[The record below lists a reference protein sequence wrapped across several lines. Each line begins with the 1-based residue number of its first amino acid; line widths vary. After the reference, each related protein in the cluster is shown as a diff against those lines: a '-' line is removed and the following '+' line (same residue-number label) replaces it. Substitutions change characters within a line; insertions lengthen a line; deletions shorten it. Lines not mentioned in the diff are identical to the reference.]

1 MGGSVMQPVRRA
13 RRQPAWHMLAAE
25 FGESTLS
32 QQGSGE
38 FDPLFVISKL
48 GAKVNRV
55 IVAGM
60 LERLDP
66 RETSNGSTLWQG
78 QLRDP
83 SGLHF
88 FSVGDYAQE
97 SMRELTIQL
106 SSRLE
111 DGESIMLMMTAKAR
125 YFQNDEGSV
134 YTSLRPEEAAVI
146 SREVYRNWLVK
157 ASEGMLERID
167 FQEKSNSLEKS
178 NEAFAAGGIPNYLL
192 EGLILANEHYGDF
205 DSESYR
211 LNIMNALDIAEG
223 NVPSFTSNPAPSP
236 QSSLEVSN
244 EEESKDDTTSG
255 DGVDLKQVLLD
266 LIARLDNGEGVDFD
280 TLLSNAAARGHDRD
294 SSEASLDE
302 LTEDGTVHEPRFGWF
317 KITN

>member
-1 MGGSVMQPVRRA
+1 
-13 RRQPAWHMLAAE
+13 MLASE
-25 FGESTLS
+25 FSDSTLN

-38 FDPLFVISKL
+38 FDPMFIITKL

-88 FSVGDYAQE
+88 FSVGDYAPE

-106 SSRLE
+106 SSRIE
-111 DGESIMLMMTAKAR
+111 DGESIMLLMTAKAR
-125 YFQNDEGSV
+125 YFQNEEGAV
-134 YTSLRPEEAAVI
+134 YTSLRPEEAAIVT
-146 SREVYRNWLVK
+146 REVYRNWLVSACK
-157 ASEGMLERID
+157 GMLERMEM
-167 FQEKSNSLEKS
+167 QEKTISLEKTT
-178 NEAFAAGGIPNYLL
+178 NALEAAGIPENMR
-192 EGLILANEHYGDF
+192 EGLLLAGEHYGEIDT
-205 DSESYR
+205 EPYR
-211 LNIMNALDIAEG
+211 LNIMNALDIAEDKI
-223 NVPSFTSNPAPSP
+223 PSFTPNSTPKSQA
-236 QSSLEVSN
+236 SLEI
-244 EEESKDDTTSG
+244 EEQEITQDEAPAS
-255 DGVDLKQVLLD
+255 DGEVDLNQVLLD
-266 LIARLDNGEGVDFD
+266 LISRLDQGEGVDFD

-294 SSEASLDE
+294 ASEAALDD

>member
-1 MGGSVMQPVRRA
+1 
-13 RRQPAWHMLAAE
+13 MLASE
-25 FGESTLS
+25 FTDSTLS

-38 FDPLFVISKL
+38 FDPMFIITKL

-55 IVAGM
+55 LVAGM

-88 FSVGDYAQE
+88 FSVGDYASE

-106 SSRLE
+106 SSRIE
-111 DGESIMLMMTAKAR
+111 DGESIMLLMTAKAR
-125 YFQNDEGSV
+125 YFQNEEGAV
-134 YTSLRPEEAAVI
+134 YTSLRPEEAAVVT
-146 SREVYRNWLVK
+146 REVYRNWLVK
-157 ASEGMLERID
+157 ASQGMLERMD
-167 FQEKSNSLEKS
+167 MLEKSSSLEKTT
-178 NEAFAAGGIPNYLL
+178 EALAAANIPENMREGILL
-192 EGLILANEHYGDF
+192 AGEHYGEIDV
-205 DSESYR
+205 EPYR
-211 LNIMNALDIAEG
+211 LNIMNALDIAEDK
-223 NVPSFTSNPAPSP
+223 VPSFTSNTPP
-236 QSSLEVSN
+236 QSSLKV
-244 EEESKDDTTSG
+244 EEETEDSQVEEDNAGET
-255 DGVDLKQVLLD
+255 DLRQVLLD
-266 LIARLDNGEGVDFD
+266 LISRLDQGEGVDFD

-294 SSEASLDE
+294 ASESALDD

>member
-1 MGGSVMQPVRRA
+1 MQPARRA

-25 FGESTLS
+25 FSESTLN

-83 SGLHF
+83 SGLNF
-88 FSVGDYAQE
+88 FSVGDYAPE

-125 YFQNDEGSV
+125 YFQNEEGAV

-157 ASEGMLERID
+157 ASEGMLERIE
-167 FQEKSNSLEKS
+167 FQEKSISMEKS
-178 NEAFAAGGIPNYLL
+178 NKAFIAGGIPEYLV
-192 EGLILANEHYGDF
+192 EGLLLANEHYGDF

-223 NVPSFTSNPAPSP
+223 NVPSYTASNESSSQA
-236 QSSLEVSN
+236 SLEVS
-244 EEESKDDTTSG
+244 EQESADDSQTEGES
-255 DGVDLKQVLLD
+255 DLKKVLLD
-266 LIARLDNGEGVDFD
+266 LISRLDQGEGVDFD
-280 TLLSNAAARGHDRD
+280 TLLSNAAARGHNRD
-294 SSEASLDE
+294 LSESALDE
-302 LTEDGTVHEPRFGWF
+302 LTEDGSVHEPRFGWF

>member
-1 MGGSVMQPVRRA
+1 
-13 RRQPAWHMLAAE
+13 MLASE
-25 FGESTLS
+25 FSDSTLN

-38 FDPLFVISKL
+38 FDPMFIITKL

-88 FSVGDYAQE
+88 FSVGDYAPE

-106 SSRLE
+106 SSRIE
-111 DGESIMLMMTAKAR
+111 DGESIMLLMTAKAR
-125 YFQNDEGSV
+125 YFQNEEGAV
-134 YTSLRPEEAAVI
+134 YTSLRPEEAAIVT
-146 SREVYRNWLVK
+146 REVYRNWLVK
-157 ASEGMLERID
+157 ACEGMLERMD
-167 FQEKSNSLEKS
+167 MQEKTISLEKTTS
-178 NEAFAAGGIPNYLL
+178 ALATAGIPEYMR
-192 EGLILANEHYGDF
+192 EGLLLAGEHYGEIDT
-205 DSESYR
+205 EPYR
-211 LNIMNALDIAEG
+211 LNIMNALDIAEDK
-223 NVPSFTSNPAPSP
+223 VPSFTPNNPSKS
-236 QSSLEVSN
+236 QTSLEV
-244 EEESKDDTTSG
+244 EEHDSSQEEAESSSG
-255 DGVDLKQVLLD
+255 EVDLNQVLLD
-266 LIARLDNGEGVDFD
+266 LIARLDKGEGVDFD

-294 SSEASLDE
+294 ASEAALDD
-302 LTEDGTVHEPRFGWF
+302 LTEDGSVHEPRFGWF

>member
-1 MGGSVMQPVRRA
+1 
-13 RRQPAWHMLAAE
+13 MLASE
-25 FGESTLS
+25 FSDSTLN

-38 FDPLFVISKL
+38 FDPMFIITKL

-88 FSVGDYAQE
+88 FSVGDYAPE

-106 SSRLE
+106 SSRIE
-111 DGESIMLMMTAKAR
+111 DGESIMLLMTAKAR
-125 YFQNDEGSV
+125 YFQNEEGAV
-134 YTSLRPEEAAVI
+134 YTSLRPEEAAIVT
-146 SREVYRNWLVK
+146 REVYRNWLVSACK
-157 ASEGMLERID
+157 GMLERMD
-167 FQEKSNSLEKS
+167 MQEKTISLEKTT
-178 NEAFAAGGIPNYLL
+178 NALAAAGIPENMR
-192 EGLILANEHYGDF
+192 EGLLLAGEHYGEIDT
-205 DSESYR
+205 EPYR
-211 LNIMNALDIAEG
+211 LNIMNALDIAEDK
-223 NVPSFTSNPAPSP
+223 VPSFTANNPIKSQA
-236 QSSLEVSN
+236 SLEV
-244 EEESKDDTTSG
+244 EEQESTQEEATSSDDE
-255 DGVDLKQVLLD
+255 VDLNQVLLD
-266 LIARLDNGEGVDFD
+266 LISRLDQGEGVDFD

-294 SSEASLDE
+294 ASEAALDD
-302 LTEDGTVHEPRFGWF
+302 LTEDGSVHEPRFGWF

>member
-1 MGGSVMQPVRRA
+1 
-13 RRQPAWHMLAAE
+13 MLASE
-25 FGESTLS
+25 FSDSTLN

-38 FDPLFVISKL
+38 FDPMFIITKL

-88 FSVGDYAQE
+88 FSVGDYAPE

-106 SSRLE
+106 SARIE
-111 DGESIMLMMTAKAR
+111 DGESIMLLMTAKAR
-125 YFQNDEGSV
+125 YFQNEEGAV
-134 YTSLRPEEAAVI
+134 YTSLRPEEAAIVT
-146 SREVYRNWLVK
+146 REVYRNWLVG
-157 ASEGMLERID
+157 ACEGMLERMEM
-167 FQEKSNSLEKS
+167 QEKTMSLEKTNS
-178 NEAFAAGGIPNYLL
+178 ALAAAGIPENMR
-192 EGLILANEHYGDF
+192 EGLLLAGEHYGEIDT
-205 DSESYR
+205 EPYR
-211 LNIMNALDIAEG
+211 LNIMNALDIAEDKI
-223 NVPSFTSNPAPSP
+223 PSFTPNIPPKTQA
-236 QSSLEVSN
+236 SLEV
-244 EEESKDDTTSG
+244 EEQQESSQEDAVSTG
-255 DGVDLKQVLLD
+255 GEVDLSQVLLD
-266 LIARLDNGEGVDFD
+266 LISRLDQGEGVDFD

-294 SSEASLDE
+294 ASEAALDD
-302 LTEDGTVHEPRFGWF
+302 LTEDGSVHEPRFGWF

>member
-1 MGGSVMQPVRRA
+1 MQPARRA

-88 FSVGDYAQE
+88 FSVGDYASE

-106 SSRLE
+106 SSRLD
-111 DGESIMLMMTAKAR
+111 DGETIMLMMTAKAR
-125 YFQNDEGSV
+125 YFQNEEGAV

-157 ASEGMLERID
+157 SSKGMLERID
-167 FQEKSNSLEKS
+167 YQEKSSSLEKT
-178 NEAFAAGGIPNYLL
+178 NEAFVAGGIPENLV
-192 EGLILANEHYGDF
+192 EGLLLASEHYGDF
-205 DSESYR
+205 DLESYR

-223 NVPSFTSNPAPSP
+223 KVPSFTQNSAPPSP
-236 QSSLEVSN
+236 QSSLEVS
-244 EEESKDDTTSG
+244 EEESSEENSPDES
-255 DGVDLKQVLLD
+255 VDLKKVILD
-266 LIARLDNGEGVDFD
+266 LIARLDGGEGVDFD

-294 SSEASLDE
+294 SSESALDE
-302 LTEDGTVHEPRFGWF
+302 LTEEGSVHEPRFGWF